1 MSRAHEV
8 TARSEGGFYKVAAVL
23 EGADRA
29 MFRRSGPV
37 TALFARDS
45 PMGDNSAPFSAT
57 SQFGALHVQCPRQ
70 P

>member
-1 MSRAHEV
+1 
-8 TARSEGGFYKVAAVL
+8 
-23 EGADRA
+23 